1 MRMLLRAGTTSL
13 RKSKCDKQCET
24 SKFYGHKS
32 IVSKPVDFLH
42 EKKQLIKIYKA
53 VTVLL
58 CLCKYF

>member
-24 SKFYGHKS
+24 SKFYGDKS
-32 IVSKPVDFLH
+32 IVSKSVDFLH
-42 EKKQLIKIYKA
+42 EKIKLIKIYKD

-58 CLCKYF
+58 WLCKYF